1 MTLRGL
7 RVLRDLRA
15 EGLDFESVKVDLLS
29 RRLGSLF
36 SAMNGLDRRRRTLL
50 ILGIGGLVMGNLD
63 VNGGWGR

>member
-50 ILGIGGLVMGNLD
+50 ILGIGGFVMGNLD
-63 VNGGWGR
+63 VNGGWGK